1 MSVLDIIKNLKISE
15 LITVKISHD
24 LAGAVGAVSNGLEL
38 ALSDDEF
45 VKDAMNLASK
55 SADIVVSRLKFYR
68 LLFGSSN
75 SGLMELPLVK
85 GITEDYIKSL
95 SNKSSQI
102 GLDWQAE
109 SFMSEDDVRICL
121 LLISI
126 ASENLV
132 RGGEIKIT
140 NEKIIVS
147 GTINFSEELNNML
160 SKYEQNGDIL
170 GLIES
175 VTPQTVTILLAELYA
190 IKTGKNLKLTKEN
203 GKATI
208 FMVD

>member
-95 SNKSSQI
+95 SNKSLRI

-140 NEKIIVS
+140 NEKIIVN

-175 VTPQTVTILLAELYA
+175 ATPQTVTILLAELYA

-203 GKATI
+203 DKATI

>member
-95 SNKSSQI
+95 SSKSSQI
-102 GLDWQAE
+102 VLDWQAE

-126 ASENLV
+126 AGENLV

-147 GTINFSEELNNML
+147 GIINFSEELNNML
-160 SKYEQNGDIL
+160 SKYQQNGDIL
-170 GLIES
+170 WLIES
-175 VTPQTVTILLAELYA
+175 ATPQTVTILLAELYA

-203 GKATI
+203 DKATI

>member
-85 GITEDYIKSL
+85 GITEDYVKSL

-160 SKYEQNGDIL
+160 FKYQQNGDIL

-175 VTPQTVTILLAELYA
+175 ATPQTVTILLAELYA

-203 GKATI
+203 EKATI